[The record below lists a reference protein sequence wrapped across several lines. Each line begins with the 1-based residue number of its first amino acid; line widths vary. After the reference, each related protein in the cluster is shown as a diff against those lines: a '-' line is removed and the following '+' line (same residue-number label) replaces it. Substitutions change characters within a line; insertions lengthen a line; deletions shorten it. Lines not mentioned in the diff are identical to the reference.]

1 MAEKTSL
8 LGGEDLT
15 RNDIIVLVAP
25 KKEIRDMLVEV
36 NKITG
41 ANPDISF
48 IVLNK
53 ATLDDM
59 SFTRYVH
66 NVISQVRVARL
77 KGLLLCAKEDLNEQ
91 IREDLEMFADLIKEV
106 G

>member
-1 MAEKTSL
+1 MMAEKTSL

-36 NKITG
+36 NRITG

-48 IVLNK
+48 I
-53 ATLDDM
+53 
-59 SFTRYVH
+59 
-66 NVISQVRVARL
+66 
-77 KGLLLCAKEDLNEQ
+77 E
-91 IREDLEMFADLIKEV
+91 
-106 G
+106 